1 MSEDPAGAVGRL
13 TVSPRTSASREPWLL
28 MADVLVASNG
38 VGSPHRVPDAV
49 AAAAVLDL
57 EARWHL

>member
-1 MSEDPAGAVGRL
+1 
-13 TVSPRTSASREPWLL
+13 